1 MAIRLVFLASQ
12 KLFLFEAGKQ
22 SEIQSTFGQEV
33 IDRALRNQQKH
44 AWKFRERGGDPFR
57 GQILWG
63 NADAAENSTLP
74 VHITSVSRGQQE
86 GELLYVLET
95 DSIGGV
101 FSYDL
106 GEKEELRVFHREQ
119 FQARDLAMHPS
130 GEAVAA
136 SLPGGFGANIAIGR
150 GDGRRLEEVTEGDSF
165 DSGPSWVPGRERTIL
180 FHSAGI
186 IRNGH
191 GHAIGQAPS
200 SIEQLDL
207 ETGEMTTLLE
217 DGTHDY
223 LEPKMD
229 EAGNLWFIRRPYESM
244 GKRSSPLDTVKD
256 ILFFPYRLIRAVIH
270 FFNAFSMFFSKK
282 PLLTSAGGPK
292 TEEQE
297 RQQMWLWGRMVD
309 ATAGKGK
316 TGGSEGIIPR
326 DWELV
331 RRSPAG
337 EEEVVARH
345 VGSYDLTK
353 EGDPVF
359 STGTGIFL
367 HRTGKK
373 EKLTDGFLIQTVRVV

>member
-1 MAIRLVFLASQ
+1 MDIRLVYLASQ
-12 KLFLFEAGKQ
+12 KLFLLEEGKP
-22 SEIQSTFGQEV
+22 SEIRSAFGQEV

-44 AWKFRERGGDPFR
+44 AWKFRERGDDPFR

-63 NADAAENSTLP
+63 NADAAQNSTLP
-74 VHITSVSRGQQE
+74 VHITSVSRGQGKE
-86 GELLYVLET
+86 ELLYVLET

-106 GEKEELRVFHREQ
+106 EEKEELRVFHREQ
-119 FQARDLAMHPS
+119 FQARDLAMHPD

-165 DSGPSWVPGRERTIL
+165 DSGPSWVPGKERTIL

-191 GHAIGQAPS
+191 GHAIGQAPA

-229 EAGNLWFIRRPYESM
+229 ASGNLWFIRRPYETM
-244 GKRSSPLDTVKD
+244 GKRTAPLDTLKD
-256 ILFFPYRLIRAVIH
+256 ILFFPFRLVRAIVH

-292 TEEQE
+292 TDEQQ
-297 RQQMWLWGRMVD
+297 RQQMWLWGRLID
-309 ATAGKGK
+309 ATEGKGK
-316 TGGSEGIIPR
+316 SGGAEGIIPR

-331 RRSPAG
+331 MRTPSG
-337 EEEVVARH
+337 EEKIVARH
-345 VGSYDLTK
+345 VGSYDLTR
-353 EGDPVF
+353 EGEPVF
-359 STGTGIFL
+359 STGTGIYVI
-367 HRTGKK
+367 REGKK
-373 EKLTDGFLIQTVRVV
+373 EKVTDGFLIQTVRVV